1 LIIVEKSNIIKR
13 KTAPAAKS
21 AKPFA
26 LCVKEEKHVR
36 NMIAFDLGA
45 SNGRAILG
53 QFDGKRLAM
62 RELHRFENNY
72 IEMNGV
78 FYWDTP
84 YLYNQLK
91 QGLLAFRQGGF
102 GDLDSFGIDT
112 WGVDYGLLD
121 RNGHLA
127 GVPRSYR
134 LGVQAD
140 IDAVTS
146 RIPRETLYQRSGI
159 DTVLTFNTLY
169 QLYRR
174 KREGDAAL
182 EMADTLLLTPDLL
195 GYFLTGAV
203 GTEYTI
209 ATTTQLYNPTAR
221 DWDWETI
228 DQLGLPRRIFTRIEP
243 SGTIRGRL
251 RPELCRELGLNPAAF
266 VAVGSHDTAS
276 SVAAIP
282 GRGSFAFCSS
292 GTFSLVGMEVEKPV
306 LDAQAMADGFSNEG
320 TIQGGFRPLRN
331 IIGLWLIQECRRD
344 WMKAGQ
350 NLSWDDIVRE
360 AQGAPALQSI
370 IDTDS
375 PEFYAG
381 GGMEEKIRAFCRRTG
396 QRVPETVGE
405 TARCI
410 YESLALKYRSAI
422 EGLERMKGEAISSL
436 NIVGG
441 GIQNKLLCQMAA
453 DATGRPVVTGPIEGA
468 AMGNLLTQAMALG
481 DIAGLDELRDV
492 VRHSV
497 EVDTYTPN
505 QTPEWEKAYEKLLAL
520 MK

>member
-1 LIIVEKSNIIKR
+1 MIIVEKSNIIKR

>member
-1 LIIVEKSNIIKR
+1 MA
-13 KTAPAAKS
+13 KT
-21 AKPFA
+21 
-26 LCVKEEKHVR
+26 R
-36 NMIAFDLGA
+36 NLMAFDLGA

-53 QFDGKRLAM
+53 QFDGERITM

-91 QGLLAFRQGGF
+91 NGLLAFRQGGF

-121 RNGHLA
+121 KNGHLA

-134 LGVQAD
+134 LGTQAD
-140 IDAVTS
+140 IDAVQS
-146 RIPRETLYQRSGI
+146 KIPAATLYARSGI
-159 DTVLTFNTLY
+159 DTGLTFNTLY

-174 KREGDAAL
+174 KQEDDAAL
-182 EMADTLLLTPDLL
+182 AVADKLLLTPDLL
-195 GYFLTGAV
+195 GYFLTGAA

-209 ATTTQLYNPTAR
+209 ATTTQLYNPTTR

-228 DQLGLPRRIFTRIEP
+228 RELGLPEHIFTKIDP
-243 SGTIRGRL
+243 TGTIRGYL
-251 RPELCRELGLNPAAF
+251 RPELCEELGLNPAAF

-292 GTFSLVGMEVEKPV
+292 GTWSLFGVETDKPD
-306 LDAQAMADGFSNEG
+306 LSPEAAAAGFSNEG
-320 TIQGGFRPLRN
+320 TIQGGFRPLKN
-331 IIGLWLIQECRRD
+331 IVGMWIVQECRRD
-344 WMKAGQ
+344 WIKQG
-350 NLSWDDIVRE
+350 NKLSWDEIVVE
-360 AQGAPALQSI
+360 ARQAQPFRSI

-381 GGMEEKIRAFCRRTG
+381 GNMEKKIREFCVRTG
-396 QRVPETVGE
+396 QPVPETVGE
-405 TARCI
+405 VARCI
-410 YESLALKYRSAI
+410 YESLALKYRHAL
-422 EGLERMKGEAISSL
+422 EGLEKMKGQRIDSL

-441 GIQNKLLCQMAA
+441 GIQNRLLNQMVA
-453 DATGRPVVTGPIEGA
+453 DALDRPVVTGPIEGA

-481 DIAGLDELRDV
+481 DIGSLDELREV
-492 VRHSV
+492 VRRSEAV
-497 EVDTYTPN
+497 ET
-505 QTPEWEKAYEKLLAL
+505 WEPHHTQAWEDAYGKLLTFL
-520 MK
+520 K